1 MPQANSSTLTASRI
15 VLRILI
21 VLNILLGVAI
31 LALLAAITIAEP
43 EVTNALGVRIG
54 EGRDLVVWA
63 MRLIMLVG
71 IAAVPLAH
79 IILTRLLAIV
89 RTVAG
94 GDPFVT
100 VNAAR
105 LRAIAWALL
114 GLQLLHILVGGAAA
128 AIRSQQVP
136 LNIEWEPSV
145 SGWLSVLLLFVLAS
159 VFSHGARMREDL
171 EGTV

>member
-1 MPQANSSTLTASRI
+1 MPQANSSALTASRI

-21 VLNILLGVAI
+21 ILNILLGAAI
-31 LALLAAITIAEP
+31 LSLLVATLVAEVP
-43 EVTNALGVRIG
+43 VIDALGVRIVG
-54 EGRDLVVWA
+54 GRELVIQA
-63 MRLIMLVG
+63 MRLIIVVG
-71 IAAVPLAH
+71 IVAVPLTH

-94 GDPFVT
+94 GDPFVAI
-100 VNAAR
+100 NAAR

-114 GLQLLHILVGGAAA
+114 GLQLLHILVGAAAA
-128 AIRSQQVP
+128 AIRSRQVP

-145 SGWLSVLLLFVLAS
+145 SGWLAVLLLFVLAR
-159 VFSHGARMREDL
+159 VFNEGARMRDDL